1 MTNLRTLPKCIRMCM
16 TIGNLPT
23 SYMESL
29 TYEEQ
34 LIWLYKFLEDTVI
47 PVINDNSKAIEE
59 LQNLDLQDEVNKK
72 IEEMAKS
79 GELEEIIG
87 KYIENYIIETNEK
100 IKLLENESKVQ
111 KTSRVSLQN
120 YINYDGI
127 GDDYTQGSCVGDDG
141 TIYVYKSNTDYNGGS
156 LLVFND
162 EQLTATINNIN
173 FKHGNG
179 LTYLNGKIYSAT
191 FDSKKIISYEL
202 NTGITLELNPFNNI
216 EEYNKIT
223 AISKYDENHL
233 LCLLYNTTQ
242 FADSNSNSTTYLLD
256 IRDNSIEEIKITNTD
271 NIRLNYYASQ
281 GMCYKDNHMY
291 LLTSYPSMIIDYILI
306 DNKFNVNKTYLIPM
320 KDKLGLLVG
329 EVEDISPTS
338 NGDRYL
344 ITSHIIDGPDKY
356 LSCHFLSFESD
367 IEPTYLQYVDTDTDS
382 QNYRQ
387 NVYVD
392 NRPNVYSLYEDGSV
406 YHPFKTLR
414 RGIASANNDNYYSRK
429 AVHVRSGGSSYPYT
443 LGTLY
448 NIHNVLIYNRSNFD
462 TLYIDGNTLL
472 VNCDIALLV
481 DNDETTVING
491 NITLRNSN
499 VNIYPNRIVLN
510 GLVQLEQCSNMK
522 SYYIVQGN
530 TSNTTPFILY
540 SGCSIKAMIQSAA
553 TTSSYVYQIFGD
565 AIVISNVEGDK
576 VTLGAGGAQGVYIKV
591 GNKIG
596 V

>member
-1 MTNLRTLPKCIRMCM
+1 MKKFNNLKECISMCM

-79 GELEEIIG
+79 GELEEIIR

-202 NTGITLELNPFNNI
+202 NTKSIRNSKESIMLEKIRIALNANKST
-216 EEYNKIT
+216 EENLTEEKLN
-223 AISKYDENHL
+223 ENL
-233 LCLLYNTTQ
+233 
-242 FADSNSNSTTYLLD
+242 
-256 IRDNSIEEIKITNTD
+256 
-271 NIRLNYYASQ
+271 
-281 GMCYKDNHMY
+281 
-291 LLTSYPSMIIDYILI
+291 
-306 DNKFNVNKTYLIPM
+306 
-320 KDKLGLLVG
+320 
-329 EVEDISPTS
+329 
-338 NGDRYL
+338 
-344 ITSHIIDGPDKY
+344 
-356 LSCHFLSFESD
+356 ESD
-367 IEPTYLQYVDTDTDS
+367 L
-382 QNYRQ
+382 
-387 NVYVD
+387 
-392 NRPNVYSLYEDGSV
+392 
-406 YHPFKTLR
+406 
-414 RGIASANNDNYYSRK
+414 
-429 AVHVRSGGSSYPYT
+429 
-443 LGTLY
+443 
-448 NIHNVLIYNRSNFD
+448 
-462 TLYIDGNTLL
+462 
-472 VNCDIALLV
+472 
-481 DNDETTVING
+481 
-491 NITLRNSN
+491 NSN
-499 VNIYPNRIVLN
+499 V
-510 GLVQLEQCSNMK
+510 
-522 SYYIVQGN
+522 
-530 TSNTTPFILY
+530 
-540 SGCSIKAMIQSAA
+540 
-553 TTSSYVYQIFGD
+553 
-565 AIVISNVEGDK
+565 
-576 VTLGAGGAQGVYIKV
+576 
-591 GNKIG
+591 
-596 V
+596 